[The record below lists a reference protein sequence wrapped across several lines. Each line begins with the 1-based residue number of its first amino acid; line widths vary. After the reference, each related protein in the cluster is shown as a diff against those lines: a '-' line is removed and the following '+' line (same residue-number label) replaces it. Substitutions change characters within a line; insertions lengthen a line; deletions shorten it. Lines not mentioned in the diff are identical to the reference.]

1 MWLYDDERL
10 CFVCLF
16 AAPVTLNTMNSGRYD
31 DSFIDQLPRLLPIM
45 SEMDRKLLPLSK
57 AIRKKYFRNVDL
69 DQEDQFRPKYVEVHN
84 SQLTE
89 QLLTLI
95 CPDLDLFQQFSTSIE
110 VLKLNNLAIIQQ
122 MQLLNL

>member
-1 MWLYDDERL
+1 MWLYDDGRL

-89 QLLTLI
+89 QLLALYLSRLKHEAISTFKTKQFR
-95 CPDLDLFQQFSTSIE
+95 PLFD
-110 VLKLNNLAIIQQ
+110 K
-122 MQLLNL
+122 

>member
-1 MWLYDDERL
+1 
-10 CFVCLF
+10 
-16 AAPVTLNTMNSGRYD
+16 MNSGRYD

-89 QLLTLI
+89 QLLALY
-95 CPDLDLFQQFSTSIE
+95 LSR
-110 VLKLNNLAIIQQ
+110 LKHEAISSFKTK
-122 MQLLNL
+122 